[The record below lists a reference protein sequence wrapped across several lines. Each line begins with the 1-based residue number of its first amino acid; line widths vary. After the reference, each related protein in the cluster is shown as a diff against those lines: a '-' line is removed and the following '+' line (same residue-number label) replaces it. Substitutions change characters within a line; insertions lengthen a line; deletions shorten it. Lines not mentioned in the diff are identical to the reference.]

1 MARVVQSG
9 LSNKG
14 LEMQPYRRHAGVPES
29 AGFTL
34 IELMIAVAVVAI
46 LGSIAYPSYLQYV
59 LRSNRV
65 AAQGVMT
72 DLATRQHQ
80 FFIDTRGYAGT
91 VAGLRASVPADVA
104 AKYTITIALDGG
116 PPPGFALTATPQGR
130 QADERCGTMTI
141 DQAGAKTP
149 ADCW

>member
-1 MARVVQSG
+1 MS
-9 LSNKG
+9 
-14 LEMQPYRRHAGVPES
+14 PYRRHAGVPES

-34 IELMIAVAVVAI
+34 IELMIVVAVVAI
-46 LGSIAYPSYLQYV
+46 LGSIAYPSYLQHV
-59 LRSNRV
+59 LRSNRA

-80 FFIDTRGYAGT
+80 FFVDTRGYAGSLD
-91 VAGLRASVPADVA
+91 ALRAAVPDDVA
-104 AKYTITIALDGG
+104 AKYTITVALDAG
-116 PPPGFALTATPQGR
+116 PPAGFTLTATPQGR